1 MAATGDEAA
10 AMDSISREPASLS
23 AALDAAGSSGAPAE
37 RVEAEAETPV
47 IAPKKTGA
55 NSDGGVETAEE
66 AVEPAE
72 PDINELCSDMF
83 EKMAVFLQGELTAT
97 CEDYRLLENMNKLT
111 SLKYM
116 EMKDISINIS
126 RNLQDLNNKYASLQP
141 YLDQINKIEEQVSSL
156 EQAAYKLD
164 AYSKK
169 LEARFKKLEK
179 R

>member
-1 MAATGDEAA
+1 MAATGDDAA
-10 AMDSISREPASLS
+10 AMDSISRAPAAPNP
-23 AALDAAGSSGAPAE
+23 AATSSGHAE
-37 RVEAEAETPV
+37 GPV
-47 IAPKKTGA
+47 DASESLAVAPKKHST

-72 PDINELCSDMF
+72 PDINELCTDMF
-83 EKMAVFLQGELTAT
+83 EKMAIFLQGELTAT

-141 YLDQINKIEEQVSSL
+141 YLDQINQIEEQVSSL